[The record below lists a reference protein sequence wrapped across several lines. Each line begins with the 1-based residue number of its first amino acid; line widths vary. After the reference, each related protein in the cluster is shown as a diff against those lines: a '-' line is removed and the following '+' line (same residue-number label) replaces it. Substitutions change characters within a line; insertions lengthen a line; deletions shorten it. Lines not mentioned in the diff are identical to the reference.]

1 MTSVGDK
8 VRVKCDDGW
17 FNGAVVEHDRDDNC
31 YRVEFEKIE
40 GKEDVDD
47 EWVTEE
53 EAVLCVQRYQKQV
66 AAPAEKKRKRE
77 EAAAAASA
85 AKAAKKPKPG
95 SQAERE
101 RMVEFYKAELQSE
114 FETLVTDRLAT
125 YRAEV
130 LAAHDK
136 LAKDL
141 WTDLDRHLRNIQW
154 DAMRR
159 QNKRTA
165 GVRVGTLPRLS

>member
-1 MTSVGDK
+1 M
-8 VRVKCDDGW
+8 RCDDGW
-17 FNGAVVEHDRDDNC
+17 FNGEIMEHDEADNC
-31 YRVEFEKIE
+31 YLVEFESIE
-40 GKEDVDD
+40 GKEDVAD

-53 EAVLCVQRYQKQV
+53 EAVACVQRYQKQV
-66 AAPAEKKRKRE
+66 AGPAEKKRKRE
-77 EAAAAASA
+77 AAAASKPA
-85 AKAAKKPKPG
+85 VKKPKPG

-114 FETLVTDRLAT
+114 FETLVTERLAT
-125 YRAEV
+125 YREEV

-159 QNKRTA
+159 QNKKTA
-165 GVRVGTLPRLS
+165 GVRVGTLPRAY